1 VFIQFN
7 AAAERFVR
15 DWRTT
20 SIFVSVR
27 DARVHEDDAL
37 MGIVH
42 IPLGKLLRTRKT
54 SRINENFPLAGGIGY
69 GRIRISLVFRSVQL
83 QETPEH
89 LGWDYGTLEV
99 QPTIVSEGV
108 PRELASH
115 ALRLR
120 TILTKIKLSHH
131 RGEAGVWK
139 HDQARPFHLAITKR
153 YASNLI
159 IELRSTGHLLSGNK
173 TSSFAVLWLCTIP
186 DEEERTL
193 KLPVWKGDL
202 KRASTCTLPDE
213 ECGERVGTLQLTLRF
228 CRGLGRFH
236 EKYASKNQDATDVM
250 EVLRCANDNNDVD
263 ETVGRKDWQV
273 GGGEGQGRDSED
285 DDSDGVEDINGA
297 QHRAEDGGRTLS
309 KRDTQHSTDAPRS
322 SLHGMLDDAKSYLKH
337 KDQLHQRERGI
348 MQWKVR
354 TSLPL
359 LRWA

>member
-1 VFIQFN
+1 
-7 AAAERFVR
+7 
-15 DWRTT
+15 
-20 SIFVSVR
+20 
-27 DARVHEDDAL
+27 

-42 IPLGKLLRTRKT
+42 IPLGKLLKSRKT

-99 QPTIVSEGV
+99 QPTIESEGLSG
-108 PRELASH
+108 ELASH
-115 ALRLR
+115 ALRFR
-120 TILTKIKLSHH
+120 TTLTKVKLSHQ
-131 RGEAGVWK
+131 RGQAGIWK
-139 HDQARPFHLAITKR
+139 YGHDRPFHLAITKR

-159 IELRSTGHLLSGNK
+159 IELRRTGHLLGGNK
-173 TSSFAVLWLCTIP
+173 TTCIAVLWLCTIP

-193 KLPVWKGDL
+193 SLPVWKGEL

-213 ECGERVGTLQLTLRF
+213 ECGERVGTLKLKLRF

-236 EKYASKNQDATDVM
+236 EKYAFKNQDATDVM
-250 EVLRCANDNNDVD
+250 EVLQCANDNRDMD

-285 DDSDGVEDINGA
+285 DDSDDVEDVSNA
-297 QHRAEDGGRTLS
+297 QHRGADGGRTLA
-309 KRDTQHSTDAPRS
+309 KRDTRHSADSSRS
-322 SLHGMLDDAKSYLKH
+322 GLHGMLDDAKSYVKH
-337 KDQLHQRERGI
+337 KDQLHRRERGI

-354 TSLPL
+354 TFDASRHGLDLADMMHPG
-359 LRWA
+359 AANGEVDKA